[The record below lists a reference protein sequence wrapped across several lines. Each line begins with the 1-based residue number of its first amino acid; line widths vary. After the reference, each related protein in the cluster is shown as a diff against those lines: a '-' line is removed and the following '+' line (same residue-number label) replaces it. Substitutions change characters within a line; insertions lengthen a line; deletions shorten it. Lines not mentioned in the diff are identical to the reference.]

1 MNFWDDL
8 VKTSLVGSEK
18 QELPLHALPEAIREA
33 LQQAQGQDKEELFY
47 KAAALGHLYLL
58 GGQRAGKLLIPEP
71 GAAPAES
78 KPYTSA
84 ARLQALKALLAE
96 ANPSRALLEECL
108 RTIQA
113 QGQIVAPEH
122 LTKLFQIGSNPYYA
136 ALLPL
141 LWEVV
146 GERGRWLY
154 AHYEPW
160 HKSPLN
166 DDFWQQQWE
175 EGSNT
180 ERQAAFRY
188 FCKAR
193 PPQARQVLQAAWPE
207 ERSDMRKSLLSIFAS
222 FAEAAD
228 LPMLEA
234 FWDDLQQTKQR
245 KNIYYELKAELCQIL
260 LCRPESKLSQLL
272 IEKIQPYLDFQK
284 GSLRFNIPSAED
296 DFFCEEVQVE
306 LFGFSKEP
314 SQDGESSLALWFR
327 QVLLFIPPSFW
338 TSRLG
343 LDVAATVEALAK
355 AEKKLTLKG
364 KKYNY
369 VVPAVCQA
377 ACHFPSPEWTQWL
390 LGHNEYQNEY
400 LPALA
405 AHAAA
410 TEVEKILM
418 RGRGKMR
425 LEQFLAAAAVLPAWS
440 EGLSSSFVMQYLQH
454 SAQYYYSKDILDLEQ
469 WEIVAAGI
477 DTHVAKSLSTY
488 LDRVKDTQNSYKA
501 ERQEAA
507 LASLSKLI
515 SLKQNIQSA

>member
-1 MNFWDDL
+1 MNFWEDL
-8 VKTSLVGSEK
+8 VRTSLVGSEK
-18 QELPLHALPEAIREA
+18 QELPLQALPEAIREA

-58 GGQRAGKLLIPEP
+58 GGQSAQKLLIPELSP
-71 GAAPAES
+71 APAES
-78 KPYTSA
+78 KPYASSA
-84 ARLQALKALLAE
+84 LLQALKELLAE
-96 ANPSRALLEECL
+96 EKPSRTLLEKCL
-108 RTIQA
+108 TKIQA

-122 LTKLFQIGSNPYYA
+122 LTKLFQTATNPYYVGV
-136 ALLPL
+136 LPV

-160 HKSPLN
+160 HKSTLHEG
-166 DDFWQQQWE
+166 FWQQQWE

-180 ERQAAFRY
+180 ERQAAFRH
-188 FCKAR
+188 FCKAKL
-193 PPQARQVLQAAWPE
+193 PQARQVLQTAWPE
-207 ERSDMRKSLLSIFAS
+207 ERSDMRKSLLGIFAP
-222 FAEAAD
+222 FAQAED

-234 FWDDLQQTKQR
+234 FWDDLQQAKQR
-245 KNIYYELKAELCQIL
+245 KNIYYELKSELCQIL
-260 LCRPESKLSQLL
+260 LCQPESKLSQLL

-306 LFGFSKEP
+306 MLGFIKEA
-314 SQDGESSLALWFR
+314 SQDGESLVAIWFR
-327 QVLLFIPPSFW
+327 QVLLFVPPSFW
-338 TSRLG
+338 TKQLG
-343 LDVAATVEALAK
+343 LNVAATIEALEK

-369 VVPAVCQA
+369 VVPSVCQA
-377 ACHFPSPEWTQWL
+377 ACYFPSPEWTQWL
-390 LGHNEYQNEY
+390 LGYNEY

-405 AHAAA
+405 AHAPA

-418 RGRGKMR
+418 RGKGKMH

-477 DTHVAKSLSTY
+477 DTRVAKDLSRY
-488 LDRVKDTQNSYKA
+488 LDKAKDTKNSYKA

-507 LASLSKLI
+507 LALLSKLI
-515 SLKQNIQSA
+515 SLKQKIESA